1 MSGLI
6 LTEQLTSAVALA
18 EGRHTTE
25 PYSFSDIPRLT
36 IPRDIARGWTWQ
48 SLLGDV
54 KAGDELEGVYL
65 GHTNPEYALWPYTG
79 GGSNSAPPYLRSV
92 DGVIGYRTGTDAG
105 DLDKEKIESAANE
118 DGTYRWKEIEYC
130 QWQERNG
137 RRIPPRAK
145 QTVRV
150 YLLYSNGEVLSVSL
164 PGTSIKFFSKFAA
177 SAFAVPGAITIKLKL
192 EETTG
197 SSNTYVVAKT
207 IVGQA
212 LDPEA
217 AERVRRVYADRVAP
231 LLEPRTPSREA
242 KETVDVV
249 PF

>member
-92 DGVIGYRTGTDAG
+92 DGVVGYRTGTDAG
-105 DLDKEKIESAANE
+105 DLTKKRSSRLRTRMALTA
-118 DGTYRWKEIEYC
+118 
-130 QWQERNG
+130 G
-137 RRIPPRAK
+137 RRLSIA
-145 QTVRV
+145 
-150 YLLYSNGEVLSVSL
+150 NGKS
-164 PGTSIKFFSKFAA
+164 
-177 SAFAVPGAITIKLKL
+177 
-192 EETTG
+192 
-197 SSNTYVVAKT
+197 
-207 IVGQA
+207 
-212 LDPEA
+212 
-217 AERVRRVYADRVAP
+217 
-231 LLEPRTPSREA
+231 
-242 KETVDVV
+242 ETVGESRHGQSR
-249 PF
+249 PSGFTCCTATARCCR